1 MHKIFILGES
11 GSGKSTLARNLSKR
25 KNIPLFN
32 LDEVFWDNENYR
44 PFSHERTEEEIRERV
59 AKILSENDNWIIEG
73 VYSQDWVL
81 PIFEQ
86 ATHIYYLNVNIL
98 IRDWRIIKRDIK
110 DRIRKGW
117 RKSGSIISLIKLL
130 QFMHQNRKARFLRV
144 QDKLKRAKKKCRMLP
159 K

>member
-44 PFSHERTEEEIRERV
+44 PFSHERSEEEIRERV
-59 AKILSENDNWIIEG
+59 AKILSENENWIIEG

-98 IRDWRIIKRDIK
+98 VRDWRIIKRDIK

-130 QFMHQNRKARFLRV
+130 QFMHNNRKARFLRV
-144 QDKLKRAKKKCRMLP
+144 QDKLKRANKKCRMLP

>member
-1 MHKIFILGES
+1 MQKIFILGES
-11 GSGKSTLARNLSKR
+11 GSGKSTLASNLAER

-32 LDEVFWDNENYR
+32 MDEIFWDNENYR
-44 PFSHERTEEEIRERV
+44 PFSHERSEEEIRTRV

-98 IRDWRIIKRDIK
+98 VRDWRIIKRDLK
-110 DRIRKGW
+110 KRFQKG
-117 RKSGSIISLIKLL
+117 KKESSSLISLIKLL
-130 QFMHQNRKARFLRV
+130 QFMHHNRKARFLRV
-144 QDKLKRAKKKCRMLP
+144 QEKLRRANKKCRMLP